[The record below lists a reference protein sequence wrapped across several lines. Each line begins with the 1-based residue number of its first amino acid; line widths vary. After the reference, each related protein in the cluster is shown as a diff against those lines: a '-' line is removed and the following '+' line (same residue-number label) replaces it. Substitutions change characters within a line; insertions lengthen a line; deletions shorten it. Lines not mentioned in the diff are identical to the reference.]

1 MSYSIARA
9 GTDGPG
15 RPEMET
21 WVGEHSGES
30 ELIWAVGTPG
40 GMATSQEALPYCA
53 HDG

>member
-9 GTDGPG
+9 GTDDPG
-15 RPEMET
+15 GPEMQT

-30 ELIWAVGTPG
+30 GLVRVVGTPG
-40 GMATSQEALPYCA
+40 GVATPQEALPYCA